1 MNPQDKIAIILFI
14 SSIVV
19 VATTMELF
27 KLTPEPK
34 TKWYWRVLGGLLSA
48 VCTVSVWFGVDH
60 TGTIYLLPLA
70 LIAGYVFQYALD
82 MFGVKK
88 LFVLLANAYNKKMGY
103 DIKDFE

>member
-1 MNPQDKIAIILFI
+1 MTPQDKIAIILFI
-14 SSIVV
+14 ASIIV

-27 KLTPEPK
+27 KLTPERK

-48 VCTVSVWFGVDH
+48 VCTISVWFGVDH

-88 LFVLLANAYNKKMGY
+88 LFVVLANAYNKKMGY

>member
-1 MNPQDKIAIILFI
+1 MTPQDKIAIILFI
-14 SSIVV
+14 TSIVV

-34 TKWYWRVLGGLLSA
+34 TKWYWRVLGAGLSA
-48 VCTVSVWFGVDH
+48 VCTVSVWFGVAH

-88 LFVLLANAYNKKMGY
+88 AFLLVAKAYAKKHGY
-103 DIKDFE
+103 EPIEEE

>member
-14 SSIVV
+14 TSIVV

-48 VCTVSVWFGVDH
+48 VCTISVWFGVDH
-60 TGTIYLLPLA
+60 TGTIALLPLA

-88 LFVLLANAYNKKMGY
+88 LLVVLANAYNKKMGY
-103 DIKDFE
+103 DIGDFE